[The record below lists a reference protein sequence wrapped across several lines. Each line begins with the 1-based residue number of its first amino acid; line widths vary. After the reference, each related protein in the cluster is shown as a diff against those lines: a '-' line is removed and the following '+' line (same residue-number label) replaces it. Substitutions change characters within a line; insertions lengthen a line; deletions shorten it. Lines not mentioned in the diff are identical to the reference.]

1 MLKENN
7 NLSDK
12 ASTNN
17 YNLFAKENYMIM
29 LAGLVVIA
37 VGFLLMTGGKS
48 ADPKV
53 FDKDAVYSTTR
64 ITVAPLIIIIGF
76 IIEIV
81 GILKQP
87 KAINS

>member
-1 MLKENN
+1 MIKENN
-7 NLSDK
+7 NMGNKVS
-12 ASTNN
+12 ANN
-17 YNLFAKENYMIM
+17 YSLFAKENYMIM
-29 LAGLVVIA
+29 LAGLAVIT

-48 ADPKV
+48 ADPKM

-64 ITVAPLIIIIGF
+64 ITVAPLVIIIGF

-87 KAINS
+87 KAINN